1 MGYIARD
8 NRSSDQ
14 PEEVGGGQLLAGSIL
29 GAQSATFAA
38 RGTAGLRPE
47 ALQSGEE
54 RVRSTA
60 KFLGMFCNARV
71 IAKGEAAGL
80 QLVARSADPN
90 FVRGTYEPPIQQA
103 IGANLAPGDVF
114 FDIGAN
120 IGFFCLIA
128 ARRVGARG
136 QVYAFEPVPRN
147 AAVVAENARLGGFNT
162 IRVFTEAAGATTGR
176 GQLLLAHHIGGAAL
190 ASAGAP
196 PDMSGRLEVSIVAI
210 DDAIAQRG
218 LRPPSLVKIDV
229 EGAEI
234 DVLRGMTE
242 TLRRHRPK
250 VIYEVD
256 DATRGGLDRK
266 ARNIAELL
274 TAAGYALKPLPASY
288 DNRDWQVEHVFAQPV
303 GA

>member
-1 MGYIARD
+1 MTLTAR
-8 NRSSDQ
+8 
-14 PEEVGGGQLLAGSIL
+14 
-29 GAQSATFAA
+29 
-38 RGTAGLRPE
+38 
-47 ALQSGEE
+47 
-54 RVRSTA
+54 
-60 KFLGMFCNARV
+60 FLSVFGDARV

-80 QLVARSADPN
+80 KLVAKSADPN

-103 IGANLAPGDVF
+103 IAANLAPGDAF

-120 IGFFCLIA
+120 IGFFSLIA
-128 ARRVGARG
+128 ARRVGPRG

-147 AAVVAENARLGGFNT
+147 AAAVAESARLSGFDT
-162 IRVFTEAAGATTGR
+162 IRVFAEAAGAISGR

-234 DVLRGMTE
+234 DVLAGMTE
-242 TLRRHRPK
+242 TLRRHGPK

-256 DATRGGLDRK
+256 DATREGLDRK
-266 ARNIAELL
+266 ARKIAELL

-288 DNRDWQVEHVFAQPV
+288 GNGEWRVEHVLAQPV

>member
-1 MGYIARD
+1 VTLTARFL
-8 NRSSDQ
+8 SVFSD
-14 PEEVGGGQLLAGSIL
+14 
-29 GAQSATFAA
+29 
-38 RGTAGLRPE
+38 
-47 ALQSGEE
+47 
-54 RVRSTA
+54 
-60 KFLGMFCNARV
+60 ARV

-80 QLVARSADPN
+80 KLVAKSADPN

-103 IGANLAPGDVF
+103 IAANLAPGDAF

-120 IGFFCLIA
+120 IGFFSLIA
-128 ARRVGARG
+128 ARRVGPRG

-147 AAVVAENARLGGFNT
+147 AAAVAESARLSGFDT
-162 IRVFTEAAGATTGR
+162 IRVFAEAAGATSGR

-234 DVLRGMTE
+234 DVLGGMTQ

-250 VIYEVD
+250 LIYEVD
-256 DATRGGLDRK
+256 DATREGLDRK
-266 ARNIAELL
+266 ARRIAEFLA
-274 TAAGYALKPLPASY
+274 AAGYALESLPASY
-288 DNRDWQVEHVFAQPV
+288 DNRQWQVEHVFAQPMELESDLG
-303 GA
+303 GAITAIPCKGKSKRDQYGQERRCATSAGPAIRHRCLGKSRSIFAQPMTT

>member
-1 MGYIARD
+1 M
-8 NRSSDQ
+8 S
-14 PEEVGGGQLLAGSIL
+14 GSIP
-29 GAQSATFAA
+29 GAQSVTFAA
-38 RGTAGLRPE
+38 SGAAGPHPE
-47 ALQSGEE
+47 ALQNGEE
-54 RVRSTA
+54 RVRLTA
-60 KFLGMFCNARV
+60 KVLGVFGDARV

-80 QLVARSADPN
+80 KLVAKGADPN

-103 IGANLAPGDVF
+103 IAANLAPGDIF

-128 ARRVGARG
+128 ARRVGPRG

-147 AAVVAENARLGGFNT
+147 AEAVAESARLSGFDT
-162 IRVFTEAAGATTGR
+162 VRVFAEAAGATTGR
-176 GQLLLAHHIGGAAL
+176 GQLLLADHIGGAAL

-196 PDMSGRLEVSIVAI
+196 PDMSGRLEVGIVTI
-210 DDAIAQRG
+210 DDAIAHRG

-234 DVLRGMTE
+234 DVLGGMME
-242 TLRRHRPK
+242 TLRGHRPK

-256 DATRGGLDRK
+256 DATREGLDRK
-266 ARNIAELL
+266 ARKIAEFL

-288 DNRDWQVEHVFAQPV
+288 DNREWQVEHVFAQPM
-303 GA
+303 GACELSSRRHGSESHARTASA